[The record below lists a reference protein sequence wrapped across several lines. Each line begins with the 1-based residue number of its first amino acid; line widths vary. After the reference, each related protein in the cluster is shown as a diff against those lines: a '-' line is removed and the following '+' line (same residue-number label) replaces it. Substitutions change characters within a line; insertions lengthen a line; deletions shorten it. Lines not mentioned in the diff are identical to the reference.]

1 MTRQPSAEEL
11 LEGVLELSRDLDA
24 GQNDGTLCARYVRV
38 LGRLFPARVVLVRLH
53 HDGKV
58 VVHAPDHVELS
69 PAAER
74 LPFVLRASALRK
86 TGLGEAAV
94 KAGLVQVA
102 KTPPPVV
109 VGAAHGISIP
119 LVANGVLL
127 GTLDV
132 AARDAGA
139 DLGLDEPTLNPI
151 ANHLSVAIERLRNHT
166 ETAFLRDYLAQ
177 VIEHAGALIV
187 GVDASWK
194 IMVFNRALAELTG
207 RDPAQMIGKDL
218 RDFLSAKV
226 RTDLEPVVADAFSG
240 RPPVELEIN
249 HKTAEQRLVR
259 TVWTI
264 TGIEGKTRAVI
275 AVGQDRTRV
284 ENLQRQIIQA
294 EKLATLGQLAAGVV
308 HEINNPLTSVT
319 VYAEYLLRKLER
331 AGSAGLGVLEPADID
346 KLRKILEG
354 AARILNLSRSL
365 VRYGRPDEEAAE
377 LLSLSDVAR
386 QAAVFCEHIIERHKV
401 KLELALAPA
410 LPPLLGVR
418 AQLQQVCINLV
429 TNAAHALPAEGGQ
442 VRIATRSGTGTVILE
457 VADAGRGIPRADL
470 ERIFEPFFTTKTD
483 GQGTG
488 LGLSIVQRIVE
499 RHQGQVEVEST
510 PGQGTR
516 FVITLPVG

>member
-1 MTRQPSAEEL
+1 
-11 LEGVLELSRDLDA
+11 
-24 GQNDGTLCARYVRV
+24 
-38 LGRLFPARVVLVRLH
+38 
-53 HDGKV
+53 
-58 VVHAPDHVELS
+58 
-69 PAAER
+69 
-74 LPFVLRASALRK
+74 
-86 TGLGEAAV
+86 
-94 KAGLVQVA
+94 
-102 KTPPPVV
+102 
-109 VGAAHGISIP
+109 
-119 LVANGVLL
+119 
-127 GTLDV
+127 
-132 AARDAGA
+132 
-139 DLGLDEPTLNPI
+139 
-151 ANHLSVAIERLRNHT
+151 
-166 ETAFLRDYLAQ
+166 
-177 VIEHAGALIV
+177 
-187 GVDASWK
+187 
-194 IMVFNRALAELTG
+194 
-207 RDPAQMIGKDL
+207 
-218 RDFLSAKV
+218 
-226 RTDLEPVVADAFSG
+226 
-240 RPPVELEIN
+240 
-249 HKTAEQRLVR
+249 
-259 TVWTI
+259 VWTI